1 MRILYVSQYY
11 PPDMGAPSA
20 RVSELARQWARRGH
34 DVTVLTAFSHHPH
47 GVKQRADRWRWMR
60 RGSDGPVSVFRC
72 YVLAAAN
79 AGFFWRI
86 IGFLSFMFSAM
97 VVGTLFT
104 PRPDVV
110 IATSPQLFTGIAGW
124 WLGRVKRAPFV
135 FEVRDLWPESIVG
148 VGAMRKSRVIGW
160 LKRLAGWLYSASDL
174 VVTVGEGYRDRLLAH
189 YPIEPEKVRIVTN
202 GVDLDQFQFRADRR
216 ERIRKQLGLQDKFV
230 VLYLGTQGM
239 AHGLDKVLDAARAL
253 ACQSRFSFLFVG
265 DGAEAAALRARAAAL
280 RLTNVTFQGPCAREE
295 TVDYYSAA
303 DACLVPLRKVE
314 LFADVLPSK
323 MFEIMALARPIVLA
337 VAGRAREIV
346 ERAGCGVAVPPED
359 PAALVAALLSLEQDP
374 ERAERLGQAGR
385 RHAAAH
391 FCRAKLAARYLEIL
405 EEILGRPRVL
415 TAFMVSRRAV
425 RCATHPT
432 PDVGNQAAR

>member
-20 RVSELARQWARRGH
+20 RVSDLAREWSKRGH
-34 DVTVLTAFSHHPH
+34 AVTVLTAFSHHPH
-47 GVKQRADRWRWMR
+47 GFKRPTDRWRLMR
-60 RGSDGPVSVFRC
+60 READGPVAVLRC

-86 IGFLSFMFSAM
+86 ASFLSFMFSAM
-97 VVGTLFT
+97 VVGTLFA

-148 VGAMRKSRVIGW
+148 VGAMRESRVIGW

-189 YPIEPEKVRIVTN
+189 YPIGRDKIRIVTN
-202 GVDLDQFQFRADRR
+202 GVDLDQFRFRADLR
-216 ERIRKQLGLQDKFV
+216 ERIRKQLGLEDRFV

-239 AHGLDKVLDAARAL
+239 AHGLESVLDAALLLARAD
-253 ACQSRFSFLFVG
+253 RFHFLFVG
-265 DGAEAAALRARAAAL
+265 DGAEAAALRARTAAL
-280 RLTNVTFQGPCAREE
+280 GLANVTFEGPCARGE
-295 TVDYYSAA
+295 TVGYYSAA
-303 DACLVPLRKVE
+303 DVCLVPLRKVD

-323 MFEIMALARPIVLA
+323 MFEIMALARPIVLS

-359 PAALVAALLSLEQDP
+359 PAALVAALVSLEQDP
-374 ERAERLGQAGR
+374 ERAKRLGQAGR
-385 RHAAAH
+385 RHASRH
-391 FCRAKLAARYLEIL
+391 YCRAKLAALYLEIL
-405 EEILGRPRVL
+405 EEIRGRPRVL
-415 TAFMVSRRAV
+415 AAPLASRRAV
-425 RCATHPT
+425 GLTSNPT
-432 PDVGNQAAR
+432 PHVGNQAAG